1 MYTST
6 RMEQNA
12 RSHTHC
18 ILIVAHVILEVYG
31 LLIVY
36 CIDICISN
44 DNSDMY
50 DMKRQIHTHGHTHTH
65 THTHAH
71 MYLFIFF
78 ICLFPCV
85 TLAPVGCW
93 LLVLASDLLWCKDE
107 LPSLRSPTTATLASK
122 RTQFPLA
129 SDLLWFRSCVDI
141 FS

>member
-50 DMKRQIHTHGHTHTH
+50 DMKRQIHTHGHTHTY
-65 THTHAH
+65 THTRTHVFGYFF
-71 MYLFIFF
+71 YLFVSL
-78 ICLFPCV
+78 CNTSP
-85 TLAPVGCW
+85 GGM
-93 LLVLASDLLWCKDE
+93 LASG
-107 LPSLRSPTTATLASK
+107 AG
-122 RTQFPLA
+122 F
-129 SDLLWFRSCVDI
+129 
-141 FS
+141 